1 MGDNF
6 DKTETGGTLEQGFN
20 EAGNIAAEGI
30 EAAKTISDKNKNAQC
45 SENNT
50 PGQEK
55 QSDGSDD
62 SAHQGAES
70 PEKGNNTKSSGTASE
85 NNRSASKADNQPNSA
100 SNSSGG
106 GGTGTERGI
115 GATASEA
122 STAGASEAGIVGTTG
137 SQVGTVGSAGASTV
151 AEGATSAASAGA
163 TSGVSA
169 GATAGTAAGPAGTVI
184 GAAVGAVLPKI
195 IKWVF
200 ICLVLGLF
208 LIGGIVEELVPN
220 IITKPVA
227 TTLGIINGIY
237 EKVKSV
243 VKNMIDFFT
252 GGSNIEEEEMVE
264 TLEEATQYCI
274 DIIDEMLEASY
285 EEAREDIKELCE
297 EKGYDYDATMD
308 SFSGQGGIYNSTNYA
323 LIIAAYSVS
332 TDFTNVT
339 VQEFKDKFRSKLNIT
354 YELSDEAQTK
364 EVYDSL
370 PIYVY
375 EPLDVTICQD
385 EDTDEDGDTDHDT
398 SSYTIY
404 TKTAEVDRRE
414 DGTGYWISDPDG
426 EMVKNYVDATLI
438 DHYDDECHDNDKLE
452 GRYVYGP
459 DVGEPAE
466 IRVYP
471 TKRIITYGEI
481 TMTPYQNSEVYDM
494 FDVDP
499 DAKYQD
505 DYETTNRQM
514 VEMRMKMM
522 EGLVNTILTT
532 AHVEYATNG
541 LTKEQIEEYMASLPE
556 DLSGNRKQVIKTAL
570 SLVGMVP
577 YYYGGKPHNTGWND
591 NWWEEITPDPKGR
604 RKAGL
609 DCSGYV
615 QWVFATAG
623 FNGGNLDP
631 SLLSTGSISKLQ
643 YITKDELQPGD
654 IGLKYQGDSRHT
666 GIYMGNDTWIHCSSS
681 GTVVVAPGYSGFP
694 TYKRYKPTEMEND
707 NYYTDEITVY
717 SKAPSYEYTGDK
729 WYFISQCVY
738 QECSTN
744 VEGTIAVAECIKN
757 RCLSP
762 DFPNDPV
769 AVLTQKS
776 QFEAYGSGAY
786 KKRTPTAD
794 QIELVKEGISGTK
807 CSLYNQNVL
816 FFVSTSYH
824 HKHWNSSNW
833 LYRAGYRVFGDYG
846 DNTYYIKD

>member
-1 MGDNF
+1 MGDNL
-6 DKTETGGTLEQGFN
+6 DKTETGENLESGLN
-20 EAGNIAAEGI
+20 EAGNLASKGLDIANR
-30 EAAKTISDKNKNAQC
+30 ISDKKSKDG
-45 SENNT
+45 SENT
-50 PGQEK
+50 PGQENE
-55 QSDGSDD
+55 SSNSGD
-62 SAHQGAES
+62 SAKKAES
-70 PEKGNNTKSSGTASE
+70 PENNQRGSGATSEHGGASQNTNSPQINSDALSTGNGAVSKANAEASANM
-85 NNRSASKADNQPNSA
+85 NNAANAARSAS
-100 SNSSGG
+100 
-106 GGTGTERGI
+106 
-115 GATASEA
+115 
-122 STAGASEAGIVGTTG
+122 STATS
-137 SQVGTVGSAGASTV
+137 
-151 AEGATSAASAGA
+151 GATSAASSAASAASSATSAGA
-163 TSGVSA
+163 GAASGVSA
-169 GATAGTAAGPAGTVI
+169 GASAGSAAGPVGTVI
-184 GAAVGAVLPKI
+184 GAAVGAILPKI
-195 IKWVF
+195 MKWL
-200 ICLVLGLF
+200 LVISIIGLL

-227 TTLGIINGIY
+227 TTLGIIHGIY
-237 EKVKSV
+237 EKIKSV

-252 GGSNIEEEEMVE
+252 GGSNVQEEEMVE

-285 EEAREDIKELCE
+285 EEATEDIRKLCE
-297 EKGYDYDATMD
+297 EKGYDYEATMD
-308 SFSGQGGIYNSTNYA
+308 SFSGQGGIYNSANYA
-323 LIIAAYSVS
+323 FIIATYSVS
-332 TDFTNVT
+332 TDFQNVT
-339 VQEFKDKFRSKLNIT
+339 VSEFKEKFRSKLKIT
-354 YELSDEAQTK
+354 YELSDVAETK

-370 PIYVY
+370 PIYAY
-375 EPLDVTICQD
+375 EPMEVTICQD
-385 EDTDEDGDTDHDT
+385 EDTDEEGNTDHDKST
-398 SSYTIY
+398 FTIY
-404 TKTAEVDRRE
+404 EKTSEVDRRE

-426 EMVKNYVDATLI
+426 EMVTNYVDATLI
-438 DHYDDECHDNDKLE
+438 DHYDDSCSDNGELS
-452 GRYVYGP
+452 GRYVLGP
-459 DVGEPAE
+459 VVGEPAE

-471 TKRIITYGEI
+471 TKRTVTYGEI
-481 TMTPYQNSEVYDM
+481 TMTPYQNEEVYEM

-499 DAKYQD
+499 EAKYQEN
-505 DYETTNRQM
+505 YETTNRQM

-541 LTKEQIEEYMASLPE
+541 LTKEQIEEYMASLPA

-591 NWWEEITPDPKGR
+591 NWWSTVEPDHKGR

-623 FNGGNLDP
+623 FNGGNLDG
-631 SLLSTGSISKLQ
+631 SLTSTGSISKLQ

-694 TYKRYKPTEMEND
+694 TYKRYRPSEMEQD
-707 NYYTDEITVY
+707 NLYTDEIMIY

-729 WYFISQCVY
+729 WYFISQVVY

-762 DFPNDPV
+762 EFPNDPV
-769 AVLTQKS
+769 AVLTAPR

-786 KKRTPTAD
+786 HKRTPTAD

-807 CSLYNQNVL
+807 CSLYNKDVF
-816 FFVSTSYH
+816 FFVSKSYH
-824 HKHWNSSNW
+824 YKNWHSGGSW
-833 LYRAGYRVFGDYG
+833 LYDAGYKIFGLYG
-846 DNTYYIKD
+846 DNMYYIR

>member
-1 MGDNF
+1 MGDSL
-6 DKTETGGTLEQGFN
+6 DKTETGETLESGLN
-20 EAGNIAAEGI
+20 EAGNLASEGI
-30 EAAKTISDKNKNAQC
+30 DIANRISDKKNNNAEG
-45 SENNT
+45 SENT
-50 PGQEK
+50 PGQENET
-55 QSDGSDD
+55 SSSGD
-62 SAHQGAES
+62 SAQKAES
-70 PEKGNNTKSSGTASE
+70 PENKKTGSGATSGHDGTSKNVNNPQLNSNTTGSEMGAMSKANAEASANMSNAANAARSASSGTATS
-85 NNRSASKADNQPNSA
+85 
-100 SNSSGG
+100 
-106 GGTGTERGI
+106 
-115 GATASEA
+115 
-122 STAGASEAGIVGTTG
+122 
-137 SQVGTVGSAGASTV
+137 
-151 AEGATSAASAGA
+151 GATSAASSAASAASSA
-163 TSGVSA
+163 TSA
-169 GATAGTAAGPAGTVI
+169 GAGAASGVTAGASAGSAAGPVGTVI
-184 GAAVGAVLPKI
+184 GAAAGAVLPKI
-195 IKWVF
+195 IKWVC
-200 ICLVLGLF
+200 IIVILGLF
-208 LIGGIVEELVPN
+208 LLGGIIEELVPN
-220 IITKPVA
+220 VITKPVA
-227 TTLGIINGIY
+227 TTLGIIHGIY
-237 EKVKSV
+237 EKIKSI

-252 GGSNIEEEEMVE
+252 GGGNVQEEEMVE
-264 TLEEATQYCI
+264 TLEEATQYCV

-285 EEAREDIKELCE
+285 EEASEDIRQLCE
-297 EKGYDYDATMD
+297 EKGYDYEATMD
-308 SFSGQGGIYNSTNYA
+308 SFSGQGGIYNSANYA
-323 LIIAAYSVS
+323 FIIATYSVS
-332 TDFTNVT
+332 TDFQNVT
-339 VQEFKDKFRSKLNIT
+339 VSEFKEKFRRKLKIT
-354 YELSDEAQTK
+354 YELSDEAHTK

-370 PIYVY
+370 PIYAY
-375 EPLDVTICQD
+375 EPMEVTICQD
-385 EDTDEDGDTDHDT
+385 EDTDEEGNTDHDKST
-398 SSYTIY
+398 FTIY
-404 TKTAEVDRRE
+404 EKTAEVDKRE

-426 EMVKNYVDATLI
+426 EMVTNYVDATLI
-438 DHYDDECHDNDKLE
+438 DHYDDSCSDNDELE
-452 GRYVYGP
+452 GRYVLGP
-459 DVGEPAE
+459 VVGEPAE

-471 TKRIITYGEI
+471 TKRTITYGEI
-481 TMTPYQNSEVYDM
+481 TMTPYQNEQVYEM

-499 DAKYQD
+499 EARYQE

-541 LTKEQIEEYMASLPE
+541 LTKEQIEEYMASLPT

-591 NWWEEITPDPKGR
+591 NWWSTVEPDHKGR

-623 FNGGNLDP
+623 FNGGNLDS

-694 TYKRYKPTEMEND
+694 TYKRYKPSEMEQD
-707 NYYTDEITVY
+707 NYYNDEITIY
-717 SKAPSYEYTGDK
+717 SKAPSYEYTGDR

-762 DFPNDPV
+762 QFPNDPV
-769 AVLTQKS
+769 AVLTQPK

-786 KKRTPTAD
+786 HKRTPTAD

-807 CSLYNQNVL
+807 CSLYNKDVL
-816 FFVSTSYH
+816 FFVSKSYH
-824 HKHWNSSNW
+824 YKNWHSGGSW
-833 LYRAGYRVFGDYG
+833 LYDAGYKIFGLYG
-846 DNTYYIKD
+846 DNMYYIK